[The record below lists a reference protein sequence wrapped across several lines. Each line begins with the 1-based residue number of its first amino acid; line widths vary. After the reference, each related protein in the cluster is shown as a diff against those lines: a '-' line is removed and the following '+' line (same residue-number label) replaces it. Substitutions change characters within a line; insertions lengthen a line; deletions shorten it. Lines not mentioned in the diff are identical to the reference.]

1 MLQPAPP
8 DGHTAPPSGDDAR
21 DRSGITSGR
30 LMRLHLRPETPLQ
43 TTNAPSCPG
52 DRESTKAHSLLRPE
66 KIRIFGDAAN
76 EGTRSPH
83 GRGTRRRPLSQARD
97 RAFALRP
104 PPRGRGTSAGWA
116 TPRHHPR
123 GTGLVPRHPDALLRG
138 RPCAPARAAR
148 RTLPVTAAAPDRHP
162 ERRPLRSTS
171 CSSWPPAATCSGR
184 PSRHRARLR
193 SRHLRRRAG
202 SGSASRSPQSVRIGI
217 RAAGPPD
224 RVGRRCRARRPRTRL
239 REARTPRRRA

>member
-21 DRSGITSGR
+21 GRSGITSGR

-43 TTNAPSCPG
+43 TMNAPSCPG

-76 EGTRSPH
+76 EATRSLH
-83 GRGTRRRPLSQARD
+83 GRGTRRRPLSQVRD
-97 RAFALRP
+97 RAFASRP
-104 PPRGRGTSAGWA
+104 PPRGRGTSAGGA

-123 GTGLVPRHPDALLRG
+123 GAAPVPRHPDALLRG

-148 RTLPVTAAAPDRHP
+148 RTLPVTAEPLSGSSSGAPAAPFY
-162 ERRPLRSTS
+162 ERLILAAGSHLQRP
-171 CSSWPPAATCSGR
+171 PVPASRTPSKPTLTTARGLWQRISIASVSPHR
-184 PSRHRARLR
+184 NPSRRASGPRWP
-193 SRHLRRRAG
+193 SMPG
-202 SGSASRSPQSVRIGI
+202 SPASNAP
-217 RAAGPPD
+217 A
-224 RVGRRCRARRPRTRL
+224 
-239 REARTPRRRA
+239 